1 MHLLLAS
8 VSAATSPSGVC
19 RHAANMA
26 RGMLAN
32 PSVRKVTM
40 LVGEWQIGYFRNT
53 FGLKG
58 LEGERFEMRSF
69 SIANRPAAR
78 NFWYLRALPATARAC
93 NADVVH
99 LAFPMPL
106 LRSAYPVPVVVSL
119 HDLYPFDIPR
129 NFGKHRARL
138 NRAALKLCLK
148 NVDAIAC
155 VSETTRTRLRELFP
169 AVDSRKSSVVPN
181 SVCVVSDRVELSLPD
196 EIEDNPFLLCVAQ
209 HRANK
214 NLPLLLQSFRL
225 ALDRGSVARES
236 KLVIV
241 GNEGPETQL
250 LHRIVTDCRLED
262 QVVFLRD
269 ISDALLSALYAKCEI
284 VVAPSLLEGFGLPV
298 AEALAAGC
306 RVACSEIAEFRIT
319 GTSSCVFFDPKDSS
333 GESLVAALQKA
344 LKAPRSA
351 VISSTGLAPQQAA
364 AMYLA
369 LYSKL
374 MLPNRTS
381 HFKPSSADLP
391 VSGDL

>member
-1 MHLLLAS
+1 MHVLLAS

-19 RHAANMA
+19 RHAANVV

-40 LVGEWQIGYFRNT
+40 LTGAWQTSYFRNA
-53 FGLKG
+53 FGLDT
-58 LEGERFEMRSF
+58 LEGERFELRSV

-78 NFWYLRALPATARAC
+78 NFWYLRGLPAATRAC
-93 NADVVH
+93 GANVVH
-99 LAFPMPL
+99 LAFPMPV
-106 LRSAYPVPVVVSL
+106 LRSAYAVPVVVSL
-119 HDLYPFDIPR
+119 HDLYPFDIPE
-129 NFGKHRARL
+129 NFGKTRARL
-138 NRAALKLCLK
+138 NRAALKLCLR

-169 AVDSRKSSVVPN
+169 ALDPQKISLVAN
-181 SVCVVSDRVELSLPD
+181 SVCVSSDRVQLSLPAA
-196 EIEDNPFLLCVAQ
+196 IEDHPFLLCVAQ

-214 NLPLLLQSFRL
+214 NLPLLLRSFRL
-225 ALDRGSVARES
+225 ALDHDAVPSES

-241 GNEGPETQL
+241 GNDGPETQL
-250 LHRIVTDCRLED
+250 LYRVVAKCGLED
-262 QVVFLRD
+262 RVVFLRN
-269 ISDALLSALYAKCEI
+269 ISDALLSTLYARCEL

-306 RVACSEIAEFRIT
+306 RVVCSDIAEFCIT
-319 GTSSCVFFDPKDSS
+319 GTSSCVFFDPADNS
-333 GESLVAALQKA
+333 GEALVAALQKS

-351 VISSTGLAPQQAA
+351 VISSTGLDPRQAA
-364 AMYLA
+364 GLYLA

-374 MLPNRTS
+374 MLPNRIN
-381 HFKPSSADLP
+381 HFKPSPADLS

>member
-32 PSVRKVTM
+32 SSVRKVTM
-40 LVGEWQIGYFRNT
+40 LTGVWQTSYFRNA
-53 FGLKG
+53 FGLKD
-58 LEGERFEMRSF
+58 LEGERFELRPVSV
-69 SIANRPAAR
+69 ANRSATR
-78 NFWYLRALPATARAC
+78 NLWFLRGLPAVARAC
-93 NADVVH
+93 RADIVH

-106 LRSAYPVPVVVSL
+106 LRSAYAAPVVVSL
-119 HDLYPFDIPR
+119 HDLYPFDIPQ

-138 NRAALKLCLK
+138 NRAALKLCLR

-155 VSETTRTRLRELFP
+155 VSETTRARLRQLFP
-169 AVDSRKSSVVPN
+169 LRGLQKASVVPN
-181 SVCVVSDRVELSLPD
+181 SVWLSNDPVEIPLP
-196 EIEDNPFLLCVAQ
+196 EAIQGNPFLLCVAQ

-214 NLPLLLQSFRL
+214 NLPLLLHVFRQ
-225 ALDRGSVARES
+225 ALDRNIVPSES

-241 GNEGPETQL
+241 GNDGPETQL
-250 LHRIVTDCRLED
+250 VHRTVAKYALED
-262 QVVFLRD
+262 RAVFLRD
-269 ISDALLSALYAKCEI
+269 IPDALLAALYARCEL

-306 RVACSEIAEFRIT
+306 RVACSDIPEFRIT
-319 GTSSCVFFDPKDSS
+319 GTSSCVFFDPADSS
-333 GESLVAALQKA
+333 GEALIAALQKA
-344 LKAPRSA
+344 LKAPRSK
-351 VISSTGLAPQQAA
+351 VISSTGLDPQQAA
-364 AMYLA
+364 AMYLT

-374 MLPNRTS
+374 MLPNRIN
-381 HFKPSSADLP
+381 HFKPSQADLP

>member
-40 LVGEWQIGYFRNT
+40 LTGAWQANYFRDA
-53 FGLKG
+53 FGLKD
-58 LEGERFEMRSF
+58 LEGERFEMRSV

-78 NFWYLRALPATARAC
+78 NLWYLRALPATARSC
-93 NADVVH
+93 SADVVH
-99 LAFPMPL
+99 LAFPMLL
-106 LRSAYPVPVVVSL
+106 LRSAYDMPVVVSL
-119 HDLYPFDIPR
+119 HDLYSFDIPQ
-129 NFGKHRARL
+129 NFGKARARF

-148 NVDAIAC
+148 NADAIAC
-155 VSETTRTRLRELFP
+155 VSETTRARLRELFP
-169 AVDSRKSSVVPN
+169 ALGLQKSSVVPN
-181 SVCVVSDRVELSLPD
+181 SVCLSNGRVGPSLPD
-196 EIEDNPFLLCVAQ
+196 AIQGHPFLLCVAQ

-214 NLPLLLQSFRL
+214 NLPLLLRSFHL
-225 ALDRGSVARES
+225 ALDRDAVPRES
-236 KLVIV
+236 KLIIV
-241 GNEGPETQL
+241 GNKGPETQL
-250 LHRIVTDCRLED
+250 LHRVVAKYGLED

-269 ISDALLSALYAKCEI
+269 ISDALLSTLYAQCEL
-284 VVAPSLLEGFGLPV
+284 VVAPSLLEGFGLPI

-306 RVACSEIAEFRIT
+306 RVACSDIAEFRIT
-319 GTSSCVFFDPKDSS
+319 GTSSCVFFDPADSS
-333 GESLVAALQKA
+333 GESLVSALQKA
-344 LKAPRSA
+344 LKTPRSA
-351 VISSTGLAPQQAA
+351 VISSTGLDPQQAA

-374 MLPNRTS
+374 VRPNRKN
-381 HFKPSSADLP
+381 HFKPFPADLP